1 MVINELRRRTGLNI
15 QITAFPRASF
25 AEKAKVLMAS
35 QDTIPDF
42 FNGFSNE
49 EIFDFAQQGAFEAV
63 SDHLDKLPNFK
74 EIFYDKPEE
83 YGLSANTI
91 KNYLGADGKLYH
103 MPKYDTQRDVNHGL
117 MYRKDIFD
125 KHGIKMWSNEQ
136 EFLDVLRQLKK
147 LYPSSTPFAS
157 KTKAVIFRDFGY
169 MKGLTGSTQF
179 LQYYNEDEKTW
190 KLMSTDPKFKEV
202 LDLLKT
208 MYDEGLLDPEFLT
221 ATEPAWTNK
230 MTQKDKAFV
239 TWDFIGRMDQFKE
252 QTLTTV
258 PEYDLRYAPPINKR
272 TLTLAKTSAGAA
284 FKKSDK
290 AFLAMQLSDY
300 LISESGA
307 RLMTMGIEGV
317 TYEMG
322 EDGFAEYLGFDEG
335 VIPSGTLLEEKYGMF
350 IERLY
355 RRFDRRSYYYN
366 FTEKEQEAQD
376 MINNMEGGG
385 YWPEDPAPILSV
397 EEKEICAKYKTSLQK
412 AAEEFATKYVLGT
425 ETGDA
430 AWNNWLNKA
439 KSLGAE
445 EIVKA
450 YNDAQTRYD
459 SL

>member
-1 MVINELRRRTGLNI
+1 
-15 QITAFPRASF
+15 
-25 AEKAKVLMAS
+25 
-35 QDTIPDF
+35 
-42 FNGFSNE
+42 
-49 EIFDFAQQGAFEAV
+49 
-63 SDHLDKLPNFK
+63 
-74 EIFYDKPEE
+74 
-83 YGLSANTI
+83 
-91 KNYLGADGKLYH
+91 
-103 MPKYDTQRDVNHGL
+103 
-117 MYRKDIFD
+117 
-125 KHGIKMWSNEQ
+125 
-136 EFLDVLRQLKK
+136 
-147 LYPSSTPFAS
+147 
-157 KTKAVIFRDFGY
+157 
-169 MKGLTGSTQF
+169 
-179 LQYYNEDEKTW
+179 
-190 KLMSTDPKFKEV
+190 MSTDPKFKEV
-202 LDLLKT
+202 LDLIKT

-258 PEYDLRYAPPINKR
+258 PEYDLRYAPPINKK

-290 AFLAMQLSDY
+290 AVLAMKLSDY

-307 RLMTMGIEGV
+307 RLMTLGIEGV

-322 EDGFAEYLGFDEG
+322 EDGFAKYLGFDEG

-450 YNDAQTRYD
+450 YNDAQARYD